1 MAPPI
6 RAGRWTRTLDL
17 YGEEGFARI
26 RAARFAVIGLG
37 GVGSHAAI
45 ALARS
50 GAGTLLLCDF
60 DPVTESSLNRH
71 PVAGPLDVGRAK
83 IEVLAEYIARTCPD
97 TRVEERREFV
107 DAANVAAILGTG
119 EPGGRN
125 RVADARDD
133 ASDDAGDDA
142 GDGAGR
148 PALLVIDA
156 IDSLGPKVALL
167 EYCVRSGVP
176 VVSSMGASS
185 RRGIEGLR
193 AADLSET
200 SHCPLARLVRQR
212 LRRRGVDRG
221 VTCVYSLEPPLPPLA
236 PDLEEGTLRRGR
248 ERRRQPSSICLPGIF
263 GYALAAVALER
274 VAAGVEPC
282 GDPPAVRR
290 ALAPGS
296 RPSWEP
302 LPVRW

>member
-1 MAPPI
+1 MAPPM
-6 RAGRWTRTLDL
+6 RSGRWTRTLDL
-17 YGEEGFARI
+17 YGDGGFARI
-26 RAARFAVIGLG
+26 RAARFAVIGVG

-71 PVAGPLDVGRAK
+71 PIAGPLDVGRAK
-83 IEVLAEYIARTCPD
+83 TEVLAEYIARTCPD
-97 TRVEERREFV
+97 TRVDERREFV

-119 EPGGRN
+119 GLGGRN
-125 RVADARDD
+125 RAADAGE
-133 ASDDAGDDA
+133 DAGEDA
-142 GDGAGR
+142 LR

-167 EYCVRSGVP
+167 EHCVCSGVP

-193 AADLSET
+193 VADLSET
-200 SHCPLARLVRQR
+200 SHCPLARLVRRR
-212 LRRRGVDRG
+212 LRRRGVERG

-236 PDLEEGTLRRGR
+236 PDLEEATLRRGR

-282 GDPPAVRR
+282 GDSPATRR
-290 ALAPGS
+290 APA
-296 RPSWEP
+296 
-302 LPVRW
+302 